1 MSEWNEY
8 LNSFTWLWDIYEEV
22 LPVLWGKKKKMMFM
36 SRLLLLRLQMHFSL
50 LRPYIGVSE
59 CKTGKRYLEDNKK
72 RKLNKKKHI
81 YV

>member
-1 MSEWNEY
+1 
-8 LNSFTWLWDIYEEV
+8 
-22 LPVLWGKKKKMMFM
+22 MMFM